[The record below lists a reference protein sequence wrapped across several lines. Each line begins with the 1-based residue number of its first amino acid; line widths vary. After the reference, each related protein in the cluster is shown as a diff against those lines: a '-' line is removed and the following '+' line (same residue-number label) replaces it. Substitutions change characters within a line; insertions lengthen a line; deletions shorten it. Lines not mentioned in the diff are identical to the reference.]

1 MANSKEAK
9 ARIKINKLLEESGW
23 RFFDTKKGQANI
35 QLEPNVKITQK
46 DIDAFGEDFE
56 TTKNG
61 YIDFL
66 LLDEKGFPLVILEA
80 KKGEKDPLD
89 GKEQARRYA
98 KNENARFVILS
109 NGNLHYF
116 WDLERGDPEIITEF
130 PTQESLT
137 HRLDFKPDNKRLA
150 DEEVSDDY
158 IAFTQNPNFKDD
170 LRYQDEETRI
180 KYLWDEGLRILR
192 PYQLKSIHALQKSAE
207 SGNDRFLFEMAT
219 GTGKTL
225 ISAAIIKLFLRTGNA
240 KRILFLVDRLELEDQ
255 AQKNFVQYL
264 SNDFHS
270 VVYKQNRDD
279 WKKADIVVST
289 VQSLSAQDKYKK
301 LFSPT
306 DFDLVIADESHRAI
320 GGNSRAVFEYFI
332 GYKLGL
338 TATPK
343 DYLKNVDPQKLSA
356 KDPRAWERRQLLDT
370 YTTFG
375 CPNGDP
381 TFRYSLLDGVK
392 DGFLI
397 NPIVS
402 DARTDITA
410 ELLSEKG
417 YAVMV
422 ENEEGEESEETFFQ
436 RDFERKFFSE
446 KTNRVFCQTFLENAL
461 KDPISGEIG
470 KSIIFCVSQKHASK
484 VTQML
489 NKMASQLW
497 PDKYNSDFAVQITS
511 NITDSQQF
519 TINFANNNLNGHTK
533 FLENYKS
540 SKTRVCV
547 TVGMM
552 TTGYDCQ
559 DILNLA
565 FMRPLFSPTDFI
577 QIKGR
582 GTRKFVFEYTDEY
595 NEKHK
600 HEKENF
606 KLFDFFANCEYFEEK
621 FDYDEILKLPVK
633 QKGTGGEGPVGVDID
648 EIEVFNPDKV
658 KILTDIDQKSKEERS
673 NKFIVAIS
681 TIGAILFGIGA
692 IMFVA
697 SNWREIPDLMKVL
710 ILLGST
716 FGAYY
721 LGYLFKYDKKNLPK
735 VGISLFFLGALLF
748 GASIFL
754 IAQIYHINANAHS
767 LVLIWLI
774 GVLPLIYAFRSE
786 PIAALSSLLFFIWI
800 GLFIFRGGR
809 FNESMFLS
817 FPVIYLS
824 AGILLFS
831 IGGLHY
837 LEPQLAKIARI
848 FRIAGIKIAILS
860 LFLLTFKFFSGY
872 INNWLNNARALEEMS
887 SQLMIGIVLFSVL
900 AFFGL
905 VINLLFNPSQ
915 SKTNSFESGAA
926 LGLLSFT
933 LLFFFFPTE
942 SSIYTVIY
950 NLLFAGLTL
959 FLIYIGY
966 QKSDIKIVN
975 TGVFWLSVFILAKYF
990 DFFWDLIGRSL
1001 FFIIGGLIL
1010 VLGGI
1015 AMERKRKQIK
1025 EDFTKLNA

>member
-1 MANSKEAK
+1 MTNSKEAK
-9 ARIKINKLLEESGW
+9 ARIKINKLLEKSGW

-35 QLEPNVKITQK
+35 QLEPNIKITQNV
-46 DIDAFGEDFE
+46 IDAFGDDFE

-61 YIDFL
+61 FIDFL

-80 KKGEKDPLD
+80 KKGEKDPLN

-150 DEEVSDDY
+150 DEEINDDY
-158 IAFTQNPNFKDD
+158 VALTQNPNFKDD
-170 LRYQDEETRI
+170 PRYQDKETRI
-180 KYLWDEGLRILR
+180 EYLWDEGLKILR
-192 PYQLKSIHALQKSAE
+192 PYQLKSLHTLQKSAE
-207 SGNDRFLFEMAT
+207 NGNDRFLFEMAT

-225 ISAAIIKLFLRTGNA
+225 ISAAVIKLFLRTGNA

-255 AQKNFVQYL
+255 TQKNFVQYL
-264 SNDFHS
+264 SNDFQS
-270 VVYKQNRDD
+270 VIYKQNRDD

-375 CPNGDP
+375 CPNSDP
-381 TFRYSLLDGVK
+381 TFRYSLLDGVR

-402 DARTDITA
+402 DARTDITT

-422 ENEEGEESEETFFQ
+422 ENEEGEEAEEIFFQ
-436 RDFERKFFSE
+436 RDFEKKFFSE

-461 KDPISGEIG
+461 RDPISGEIG

-497 PDKYNSDFAVQITS
+497 SDKYNSDFAVQITS
-511 NITDSQQF
+511 NIADAGQF

-540 SKTRVCV
+540 SKTRICV

-565 FMRPLFSPTDFI
+565 FMRPIFSPTDFI

-582 GTRKFVFEYTDEY
+582 GTRKFVFEYKDEY
-595 NEKHK
+595 KEKHK

-621 FDYDEILKLPVK
+621 FDYDEILKLPVS
-633 QKGTGGEGPVGVDID
+633 KGASGDDEGVGVDID
-648 EIEVFNPDKV
+648 EIEIFDPDKV
-658 KILTDIDQKSKEERS
+658 KSFTEKPVGIDGMKVDRRLFEKAREELQDDEDVKIAVENEQWDKAVHIVRDKYEDKPKLFLNLDKIRKSENLDRRLSWREFLERIFGRIDKFKDRNELLDEECE
-673 NKFIVAIS
+673 KFISIYKPES
-681 TIGAILFGIGA
+681 KY
-692 IMFVA
+692 
-697 SNWREIPDLMKVL
+697 IPYIKN
-710 ILLGST
+710 
-716 FGAYY
+716 Y
-721 LGYLFKYDKKNLPK
+721 LKTYVSDEC
-735 VGISLFFLGALLF
+735 
-748 GASIFL
+748 
-754 IAQIYHINANAHS
+754 
-767 LVLIWLI
+767 
-774 GVLPLIYAFRSE
+774 FR
-786 PIAALSSLLFFIWI
+786 
-800 GLFIFRGGR
+800 
-809 FNESMFLS
+809 NE
-817 FPVIYLS
+817 
-824 AGILLFS
+824 
-831 IGGLHY
+831 
-837 LEPQLAKIARI
+837 
-848 FRIAGIKIAILS
+848 
-860 LFLLTFKFFSGY
+860 
-872 INNWLNNARALEEMS
+872 INNQRFPREYAGFTMPEYKALNGYRKIIPEYIKDYVPVNAYM
-887 SQLMIGIVLFSVL
+887 
-900 AFFGL
+900 
-905 VINLLFNPSQ
+905 
-915 SKTNSFESGAA
+915 K
-926 LGLLSFT
+926 
-933 LLFFFFPTE
+933 
-942 SSIYTVIY
+942 
-950 NLLFAGLTL
+950 
-959 FLIYIGY
+959 
-966 QKSDIKIVN
+966 
-975 TGVFWLSVFILAKYF
+975 
-990 DFFWDLIGRSL
+990 
-1001 FFIIGGLIL
+1001 
-1010 VLGGI
+1010 
-1015 AMERKRKQIK
+1015 
-1025 EDFTKLNA
+1025 